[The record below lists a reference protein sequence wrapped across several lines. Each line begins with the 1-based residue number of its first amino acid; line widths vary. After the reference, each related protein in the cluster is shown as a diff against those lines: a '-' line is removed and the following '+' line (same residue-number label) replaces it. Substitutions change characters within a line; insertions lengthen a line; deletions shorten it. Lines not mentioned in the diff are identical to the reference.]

1 MPTTRVGV
9 QAVTGSAG
17 QVVDIDPARISA
29 TITNASAEAVEYSTG
44 SGWTSI
50 AVSGSATVS
59 CFTNTL
65 RLRKTVAGG
74 YPAPVDINWTAQS
87 EGEDNSLTAQQAS
100 SVSGYGTPVVVDGA
114 GNLLNGAS
122 GAPVNGPSYT
132 WATRPAAAGN
142 AGRVVRITD
151 IGPGGSYWY
160 SDGAS
165 WRPVGGSVLIASQ
178 QGSIT
183 TPLSAFTGVTSSVF
197 TITQPIIPAGML
209 IPGSS
214 TIEFEA
220 QLRRTGGNGTAL
232 VNVHMGTA
240 KSAGD
245 NTIYAFT
252 YAATTLLDLFVNP
265 SVLVAESGRIVATN
279 WQARGGSGNASV
291 YQERT
296 GNINT
301 AADMGITIAIASAN
315 SADSFALLGYKVR
328 LFQ

>member
-1 MPTTRVGV
+1 MLITMLADRFDAGGVLRAKGTQVDVAAELALRWIGDGVAAPVGT
-9 QAVTGSAG
+9 AREAG
-17 QVVDIDPARISA
+17 Q
-29 TITNASAEAVEYSTG
+29 G
-44 SGWTSI
+44 
-50 AVSGSATVS
+50 
-59 CFTNTL
+59 
-65 RLRKTVAGG
+65 LRKDVPVVQDQISLQQFAG
-74 YPAPVDINWTAQS
+74 ASPVSQ
-87 EGEDNSLTAQQAS
+87 
-100 SVSGYGTPVVVDGA
+100 YGNPVVVDASGL
-114 GNLLNGAS
+114 LLNGAS

-142 AGRVVRITD
+142 TGRVVRITD
-151 IGPGGSYWY
+151 VGLGGSYWY
-160 SDGAS
+160 SDGAF

-183 TPLSAFTGVTSSVF
+183 TPISAFTGVTSSVF

-209 IPGSS
+209 VPGSA

-220 QLRRTGGNGTAL
+220 QLRRTGGNGTAQ

-240 KSAGD
+240 KSASD

-315 SADSFALLGYKVR
+315 AADSFALLGYKVR